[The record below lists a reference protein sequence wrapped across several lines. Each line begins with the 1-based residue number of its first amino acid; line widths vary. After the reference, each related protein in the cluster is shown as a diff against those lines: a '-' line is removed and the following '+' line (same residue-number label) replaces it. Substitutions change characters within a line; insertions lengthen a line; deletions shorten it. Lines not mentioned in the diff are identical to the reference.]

1 MLQMTHLQQKQNK
14 IQDHKLIEYAIRL
27 AYLLNLSNRPTG
39 H

>member
-1 MLQMTHLQQKQNK
+1 MTHLQQKQNK

-27 AYLLNLSNRPTG
+27 AYLLNLSSKPVD